1 MAGRLVIGDVRV
13 QEVVRGDGR
22 RAYTVVGPDGNLW
35 SIVDGFLRGCEPG
48 TARTYAYMLVDH
60 LRWLPTEGLTPETAT
75 LRDLQRYM
83 GLIGAEY
90 RSPYGGPWRVGK
102 RPFAASYPDPS
113 ERNLELSS

>member
-1 MAGRLVIGDVRV
+1 MATD
-13 QEVVRGDGR
+13 D
-22 RAYTVVGPDGNLW
+22 
-35 SIVDGFLRGCEPG
+35 
-48 TARTYAYMLVDH
+48 ARTRSSARMEIYGRSSTGSCAAVSQAPRGRTHIDH